1 MHSQGP
7 QSLKF
12 FWLRYEVIDI
22 QKMLADYPELDYFV
36 FPYYFPE
43 TDDRSRAF
51 QLISYAY
58 NRDESGDQYYGAGQ
72 VLPVFRNNALE
83 VSGPLIL
90 SNNIISRAQME
101 AAIAPSD
108 IGTQPDYLVLI
119 PNVNTANY
127 VYYTLRRHLRIPNAP
142 DPQVPLPGGGIDLET
157 NPSPPATMAPP
168 PPSNG

>member
-1 MHSQGP
+1 MA
-7 QSLKF
+7 
-12 FWLRYEVIDI
+12 V
-22 QKMLADYPELDYFV
+22 DYFV

-58 NRDESGDQYYGAGQ
+58 NRDDAGDQYYGEGQ

-83 VSGPLIL
+83 ISGPLIL
-90 SNNIISRAQME
+90 SNNIISKAQME

-127 VYYTLRRHLRIPNAP
+127 VYYTLSRHLRIPNDP
-142 DPQVPLPGGGIDLET
+142 DPQVPLHGV
-157 NPSPPATMAPP
+157 
-168 PPSNG
+168 